1 MLMLHVWGDVL
12 DVRKRSARGGRCH
25 DRVPYR
31 YRTTPPNSQRA
42 HKIWIQ
48 TKVPEDTRSGRFFL
62 RKVPVPV
69 CGSTIYGRVPGTA
82 IFYVCTCD

>member
-12 DVRKRSARGGRCH
+12 DVRKRSARGADVMIEYRIGTG
-25 DRVPYR
+25 PYLP
-31 YRTTPPNSQRA
+31 TPNSQYA

-62 RKVPVPV
+62 RKVPVPA
-69 CGSTIYGRVPGTA
+69 PGLW
-82 IFYVCTCD
+82 